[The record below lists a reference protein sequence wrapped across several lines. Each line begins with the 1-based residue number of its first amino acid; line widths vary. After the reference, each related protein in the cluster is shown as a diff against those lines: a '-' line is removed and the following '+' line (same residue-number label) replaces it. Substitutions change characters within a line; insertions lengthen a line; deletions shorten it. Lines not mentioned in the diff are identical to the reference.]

1 MSEKRLHIQKF
12 SEYDFMRLFISF
24 MRVNKETSID
34 FDSLRYDLYTFYQ
47 DKEYQ
52 ELFNDIT
59 CKEQIEGNYIELTQM
74 IQTAE
79 LSGLLSNGRDNSKT
93 MITITEEECV
103 HIIASYSDLYFEEM
117 NMLVKKYLYIKYLR
131 EKKDCRTCQ
140 NMSCRVESN
149 EKLVD
154 DCPGYIYHEINEKVG
169 KQLVKTTVGNK

>member
-1 MSEKRLHIQKF
+1 MSEKKLHVQKF
-12 SEYDFMRLFISF
+12 SKYDFMKLFISF
-24 MRVNKETSID
+24 MRVNKETSLD

-47 DKEYQ
+47 DEEYC

-79 LSGLLSNGRDNSKT
+79 LSGLLGSGRSNSKR
-93 MITITEEECV
+93 MITITEKECI

-117 NMLVKKYLYIKYLR
+117 NMLVKKYLNIKNLR

-140 NMSCRVESN
+140 NMSHRIESN
-149 EKLVD
+149 GKPID
-154 DCPGYIYHEINEKVG
+154 DCSGYIYHRINEKVG
-169 KQLVKTTVGNK
+169 KQLVKTTGGNK